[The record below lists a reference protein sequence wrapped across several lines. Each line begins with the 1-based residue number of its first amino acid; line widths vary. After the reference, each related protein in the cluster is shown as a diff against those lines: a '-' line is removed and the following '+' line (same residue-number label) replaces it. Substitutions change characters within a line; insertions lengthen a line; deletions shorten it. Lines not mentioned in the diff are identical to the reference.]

1 MALGVL
7 GLFGDVFFT
16 CSSSQVKTFKDLQVQ
31 RSARFAKHDLIGQKP
46 VLEKI
51 GPDLPTVTFTIQLR
65 SQFNSSPVIYMP
77 ILRRMIDDCE
87 AYKLILGP
95 DYFGKYVIE
104 GLSEDR
110 KYHNRYGACI
120 AADISLSLRAAEEAS
135 TLGIASD
142 LLGGLGDIVDMTSG
156 LIDRATDSVGDF
168 LGELI

>member
-77 ILRRMIDDCE
+77 ILQRMIDDCE

-110 KYHNRYGACI
+110 KYHNGYGVCI

-135 TLGIASD
+135 TLGLASD
-142 LLGGLGDIVDMTSG
+142 LLGSVVDLTSG
-156 LIDRATDSVGDF
+156 LIDTMTDKV
-168 LGELI
+168 GELL

>member
-1 MALGVL
+1 MALGIL

-65 SQFNSSPVIYMP
+65 SQFNSAPSLYLP
-77 ILRRMIDDCE
+77 ILWGMIDDCE

-110 KYHNRYGACI
+110 KYHNGYGVCI

-135 TLGIASD
+135 TLGLASD
-142 LLGGLGDIVDMTSG
+142 LLGDVVDLTSG
-156 LIDRATDSVGDF
+156 LIDRAADTVGDLF
-168 LGELI
+168 